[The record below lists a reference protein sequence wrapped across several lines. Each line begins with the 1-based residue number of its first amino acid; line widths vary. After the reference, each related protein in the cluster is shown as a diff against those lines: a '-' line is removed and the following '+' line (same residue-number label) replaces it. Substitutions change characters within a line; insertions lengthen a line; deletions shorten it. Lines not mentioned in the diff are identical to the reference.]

1 MPPRGALQV
10 RLEFGLPARSGLTM
24 TAVLGR
30 PSLRFMAEQLFLW
43 RTQHTEARLVLVWKV
58 TKLVFEVLNTGRGP

>member
-1 MPPRGALQV
+1 
-10 RLEFGLPARSGLTM
+10 M